1 MHTCPPHCD
10 RSVSPPYTHRYKWDT
25 LPATQR
31 PERGLLAIR
40 AGLNAFANLRPAIVP
55 RQARAPSRLLHG
67 SVLVLQIVP
76 CWAAGPAGP
85 PMKQAPAI
93 ARFPK
98 LNPHPPC
105 VPPSMYTCI
114 SPFCSPHASSPP
126 PACIAQLADASPLK
140 RELVEGVDI
149 LFVRELVGGIYFGQP
164 RGFGVNEKGDRIG
177 FNTDVYSEPEVERIA
192 RVAFE
197 AARKRSKR
205 LCSVDKSNVLEVS
218 QLWGEGDHV
227 VIRSYMTTIL

>member
-1 MHTCPPHCD
+1 
-10 RSVSPPYTHRYKWDT
+10 
-25 LPATQR
+25 
-31 PERGLLAIR
+31 
-40 AGLNAFANLRPAIVP
+40 
-55 RQARAPSRLLHG
+55 
-67 SVLVLQIVP
+67 
-76 CWAAGPAGP
+76 
-85 PMKQAPAI
+85 
-93 ARFPK
+93 
-98 LNPHPPC
+98 
-105 VPPSMYTCI
+105 MYTCI